1 MTADT
6 SHATLRGYDVR
17 TNGHNRS
24 LSNSSMDS
32 IIGVASAGFRLSLV
46 LNAVGTGMAN
56 PDCDIHHIAKSISL
70 FSLML
75 KQTGAA
81 MKDGRGMTA
90 QAAVDAATEISHQGQ
105 LVFDEIKN
113 MTDLSQG
120 RDEKGILRSITIA
133 EKNKWAF
140 KKYKVQYLLGQL
152 EALKLSLAVML
163 QILQMGKAITST
175 QQVFL

>member
-6 SHATLRGYDVR
+6 GYATSSRAYDLYNPR
-17 TNGHNRS
+17 ANHDSPND
-24 LSNSSMDS
+24 SMEAFLE
-32 IIGVASAGFRLSLV
+32 VAGAGFRLSLV

-56 PDCDIHHIAKSISL
+56 PDCDIHNIAKHISL

-75 KQTGAA
+75 KQTARA
-81 MKDGRGMTA
+81 MGEGGQLA
-90 QAAVDAATEISHQGQ
+90 SLLAVDVATEISHQGQ
-105 LVFDEIKN
+105 LVFEEIKS

-140 KKYKVQYLLGQL
+140 KKHKVRYLLGQL
-152 EALKLSLAVML
+152 ESLKLSLAIML
-163 QILQMGKAITST
+163 QVLQTGKTMAATR
-175 QQVFL
+175 

>member
-6 SHATLRGYDVR
+6 AHATSRGYEVR
-17 TNGHNRS
+17 TNGHTHS
-24 LSNSSMDS
+24 PSNSSMES
-32 IIGVASAGFRLSLV
+32 IVAVASAGFRLSLV

-56 PDCDIHHIAKSISL
+56 PDCDIHHIAKNISL

-75 KQTGAA
+75 KQVGAA
-81 MKDGRGMTA
+81 MKDGGSMAA
-90 QAAVDAATEISHQGQ
+90 QAAVDTATEISHQGQ

-163 QILQMGKAITST
+163 QILQMRKAMAFT
-175 QQVFL
+175 QQVSS